1 MLTDPFSLKSHSK
14 LSPRRVAYTAKARA
28 LEFISRQNFAT
39 YALPAKVLPE
49 VPADLGPVAW
59 DDTSVTKEQMQHL
72 VKALHGTECLGGVAI
87 EVGSFRGVTTRCLA
101 SHTQRKVVSVD
112 PFIGHGAL
120 ASDYEMFKTNTAD
133 LPAFAHV
140 RKTSGAAA
148 TSWDLGPASFIFI
161 DAVHD
166 YVNTRFDISVW
177 WPLLMSG
184 GIMAFHDT
192 DDANFPGTRR
202 AVFDLHT
209 SGAQLYAH
217 PDNITFLRK

>member
-1 MLTDPFSLKSHSK
+1 
-14 LSPRRVAYTAKARA
+14 
-28 LEFISRQNFAT
+28 
-39 YALPAKVLPE
+39 
-49 VPADLGPVAW
+49 
-59 DDTSVTKEQMQHL
+59 
-72 VKALHGTECLGGVAI
+72 
-87 EVGSFRGVTTRCLA
+87 
-101 SHTQRKVVSVD
+101 
-112 PFIGHGAL
+112 
-120 ASDYEMFKTNTAD
+120 
-133 LPAFAHV
+133 
-140 RKTSGAAA
+140 
-148 TSWDLGPASFIFI
+148 LGPASFIFI